1 MSSTGVTRSM
11 SSRQCLGGSGISS
24 FAAVMRTSVPQMLHR
39 YMLFTLRSS
48 PAGGGSGTG
57 SASPPTIAKPIL
69 NMTQTASAGPNRANS
84 AAHAANNDKPTLN
97 GSSHADTDEHTDRPT
112 PPDSAQHKPAQA

>member
-39 YMLFTLRSS
+39 YMIFTLRSS

-57 SASPPTIAKPIL
+57 SASPPNIANPIL
-69 NMTQTASAGPNRANS
+69 NMTRTASAATNS
-84 AAHAANNDKPTLN
+84 ATNEASVVNQAKPTN
-97 GSSHADTDEHTDRPT
+97 KSSSPAETGESRSEEHT
-112 PPDSAQHKPAQA
+112 SEL